1 MFLDASAVVAIMSE
15 EEGSDALIARITASR
30 RPIHYTSIT
39 VFEAVIAISRKAAIS
54 HHGDQKS
61 TPSDFIGRAQE
72 RVDVFM
78 RSIGATEVDLPA
90 GLHET
95 ALAAA
100 RTYGR
105 FVGHPAKLNFGDCF
119 TYAAAKSLN
128 APLLFV
134 GADFSKTDIAVA

>member
-1 MFLDASAVVAIMSE
+1 VIALARKKKIFLHGENASISADIIEETEQLVRDFLD
-15 EEGSDALIARITASR
+15 
-30 RPIHYTSIT
+30 
-39 VFEAVIAISRKAAIS
+39 
-54 HHGDQKS
+54 Q
-61 TPSDFIGRAQE
+61 
-72 RVDVFM
+72 
-78 RSIGATEVDLPA
+78 IGAIEVDLPA

-128 APLLFV
+128 VPLLFV

>member
-1 MFLDASAVVAIMSE
+1 MFLDASAVVAILTGESHA
-15 EEGSDALIARITASR
+15 GALIEKIGNSGM
-30 RPIHYTSIT
+30 PISYSSIT
-39 VFEAVIAISRKAAIS
+39 VFEAVIAIARKNAVS
-54 HHGDQKS
+54 LYGNQRP
-61 TPSDFIGRAQE
+61 TPPDLIVEAQRDVDDFMI
-72 RVDVFM
+72 
-78 RSIGATEVDLPA
+78 SIGAVEITIEADT
-90 GLHET
+90 HRT

-128 APLLFV
+128 VPLLFV